1 LYASKRKS
9 GHHQK
14 EQTMQFSEV
23 QIVTSSALSVQSPA
37 SVTRKQTRHNREDIP
52 SAEVDPTLRAFGR
65 HIAHCLKK
73 KRRIAHCLK
82 KKRRIRIP
90 AMCGSDWG
98 HVLRTLELKRA
109 FN

>member
-1 LYASKRKS
+1 
-9 GHHQK
+9 
-14 EQTMQFSEV
+14 MQFSEV
-23 QIVTSSALSVQSPA
+23 SIVTSSALSVQSPA
-37 SVTRKQTRHNREDIP
+37 TRKHPRQSRDDIP
-52 SAEVDPTLRAFGR
+52 GAEVDPTLRAFGR

-73 KRRIAHCLK
+73 KRPV
-82 KKRRIRIP
+82 RIP

>member
-37 SVTRKQTRHNREDIP
+37 SFTHKHPRHNREDIP

-65 HIAHCLKK
+65 H
-73 KRRIAHCLK
+73 IAHCLK

>member
-1 LYASKRKS
+1 
-9 GHHQK
+9 
-14 EQTMQFSEV
+14 MQFSEAS
-23 QIVTSSALSVQSPA
+23 IVTSSGLSVQSPEP
-37 SVTRKQTRHNREDIP
+37 VIRKHPRQSREDIP

-65 HIAHCLKK
+65 H
-73 KRRIAHCLK
+73 IAHCLK

>member
-1 LYASKRKS
+1 
-9 GHHQK
+9 
-14 EQTMQFSEV
+14 MQFSEV

-37 SVTRKQTRHNREDIP
+37 SVTRKHTRHSREDIP

-73 KRRIAHCLK
+73 KRRI
-82 KKRRIRIP
+82 RIP
-90 AMCGSDWG
+90 PMCGSDWG

>member
-1 LYASKRKS
+1 
-9 GHHQK
+9 
-14 EQTMQFSEV
+14 MQFSEV
-23 QIVTSSALSVQSPA
+23 SIVTSSALSVQSLE
-37 SVTRKQTRHNREDIP
+37 SVTRRHPRQSREDIP

-73 KRRIAHCLK
+73 MRRIH
-82 KKRRIRIP
+82 IP

>member
-1 LYASKRKS
+1 MFRLTCIDLDNGEFALYINNHYL
-9 GHHQK
+9 G
-14 EQTMQFSEV
+14 SE
-23 QIVTSSALSVQSPA
+23 
-37 SVTRKQTRHNREDIP
+37 DGIP

-65 HIAHCLKK
+65 LIAHCLKK
-73 KRRIAHCLK
+73 KRRIH
-82 KKRRIRIP
+82 IP

>member
-1 LYASKRKS
+1 
-9 GHHQK
+9 
-14 EQTMQFSEV
+14 MQFSEV
-23 QIVTSSALSVQSPA
+23 SIVTSSALSVQPHESA
-37 SVTRKQTRHNREDIP
+37 TRKHPRQNREDIP

-73 KRRIAHCLK
+73 KRP
-82 KKRRIRIP
+82 IRIP

>member
-1 LYASKRKS
+1 
-9 GHHQK
+9 
-14 EQTMQFSEV
+14 MQFSEV

-37 SVTRKQTRHNREDIP
+37 SVTRKHTRHSREDIP

-73 KRRIAHCLK
+73 KRRI
-82 KKRRIRIP
+82 RIP
-90 AMCGSDWG
+90 SMCGSDWG

>member
-1 LYASKRKS
+1 
-9 GHHQK
+9 
-14 EQTMQFSEV
+14 MQFSEV
-23 QIVTSSALSVQSPA
+23 QIVTPSALSVQSPA

-73 KRRIAHCLK
+73 E
-82 KKRRIRIP
+82 RRIRIP